1 MCGYG
6 RLHCQGGAVNTAL
19 PFNIHIIIVH
29 SAGIY
34 PMGHLYHLYARPLRE
49 RYRSAVQ
56 ERVYRYRVGHTCCS
70 RPQGLGSFS
79 FPGVNLLSS
88 IKVRGKYR
96 ALVHV

>member
-34 PMGHLYHLYARPLRE
+34 PMGHLYHLYARSLRE
-49 RYRSAVQ
+49 GCVSGEQ
-56 ERVYRYRVGHTCCS
+56 ERKHRHGVGLS
-70 RPQGLGSFS
+70 RRSRSQGLGSFS

>member
-34 PMGHLYHLYARPLRE
+34 PMGHLYHLYAGHFAE
-49 RYRSAVQ
+49 AVDQ
-56 ERVYRYRVGHTCCS
+56 HSKNEAIDTAWELLFARGRAVWGHS
-70 RPQGLGSFS
+70 PFQ
-79 FPGVNLLSS
+79 
-88 IKVRGKYR
+88 Y
-96 ALVHV
+96 